1 MTSQDPQTPSRGWLG
16 KSRRLSAPT
25 DPGRPPGADPL
36 LDALFPDAPST
47 VDWGLDRM
55 RAALAE
61 LGDPHRRY
69 RCLHVGGTN
78 GKGSVASTWASVLR
92 CHGNR
97 TGLYTSPHLCSFRE
111 RIMVGGR
118 PVPAGRL
125 VEAASG
131 LRPLAS
137 ELRMSFFEATT
148 LLAMVVFAE
157 DEVDTAC
164 MEVGLGG
171 RLDATNVVEPEVSA
185 ITNVALDHQ
194 EYLGNSLEEIAR
206 EKAGIIKPGV
216 PIVTA
221 EGRPAVLEVLRARA
235 TEVGAPLHRVEPW
248 RDIADLRLG
257 RAGTRFA
264 LRASNGHAI
273 ELETPLPGAHQA
285 TNAALAVRALELLPD
300 PPSRTAIT
308 AGVAKVQWPGRGQ
321 IRRIDDRLFVF
332 DVAHNVAGVEALVR
346 VLADLAPPRPIVL
359 LTGILGDKD
368 WSRMLPPLVDLA
380 DRAIFTVPSSAPAE
394 RLWNPREVAEK
405 VSRGTPIEVRGRVDT
420 ALARATAL
428 ARSGTVVVTGSCHT
442 VGDVLVVLGLSPFE
456 PDDDPA
462 PLPRP

>member
-1 MTSQDPQTPSRGWLG
+1 MN
-16 KSRRLSAPT
+16 
-25 DPGRPPGADPL
+25 
-36 LDALFPDAPST
+36 ALFPDAPGA

-78 GKGSVASTWASVLR
+78 GKGSVASTWASILQR
-92 CHGNR
+92 HGDR

-111 RIMVGGR
+111 RIMVGGV
-118 PVPAGRL
+118 PVPAARL
-125 VEAASG
+125 VETAAR

-137 ELRMSFFEATT
+137 DLRMSFFEATT
-148 LLAMVVFAE
+148 LLALVVFAE
-157 DEVDTAC
+157 AEVDSAC
-164 MEVGLGG
+164 VEVGLGG
-171 RLDATNVVEPEVSA
+171 RLDATNIVEPEVAA

-194 EYLGNSLEEIAR
+194 EYLGDSLEEIAR

-235 TEVGAPLHRVEPW
+235 KEVGAALHRVEPW

-257 RAGTRFA
+257 PAGTRFT
-264 LRASNGHAI
+264 LRAGTGRRL

-285 TNAALAVRALELLPD
+285 ANAALAVRALKLLSD
-300 PPSRTAIT
+300 PPSREAMTT
-308 AGVAKVQWPGRGQ
+308 GVASVRWPGRGQ
-321 IRRIDDRLFVF
+321 IRRIDDRLFIF

-380 DRAIFTVPSSAPAE
+380 DRAVFTVPSSAPAE
-394 RLWNPREVAEK
+394 RLWNPHEVAQK
-405 VSRGTPIEVRGRVDT
+405 VSRGTPIEVQDKVDT
-420 ALARATAL
+420 ALVRATVL
-428 ARSGTVVVTGSCHT
+428 ARGGTVVVTGSCHT

-456 PDDDPA
+456 PDG
-462 PLPRP
+462 